1 MSTRANFLI
10 ITPDSKVQQYYNH
23 CDGYPCGLG
32 NKLRKAI
39 VLAIGMKSISDNE
52 NAKLYDLFME
62 EIKWNTRP
70 EGEYGCLFGD
80 YEKEELMELDEENQL
95 HGDIEFIYIIVFNKL
110 NVELYCDGAWRMCE
124 RLNTNKEV
132 IDEVCKPENLIPLN
146 KMIVEKKD
154 VDE

>member
-32 NKLRKAI
+32 NKLRKAL

-52 NAKLYDLFME
+52 NAKLYDLFMD
-62 EIKWNTRP
+62 EIACNTRP
-70 EGEYGCLFGD
+70 EGEFGSFFGD
-80 YEKEELMELDEENQL
+80 YEKEELMEQDDENQL
-95 HGDIEFIYIIVFNKL
+95 HGDITFIYIIVFNKV

-124 RLNTNKEV
+124 RLKTNKDI
-132 IDEVCKPENLIPLN
+132 IDTVCKPENIIPLN
-146 KMIVEKKD
+146 KKIVEKHI
-154 VDE
+154 EE